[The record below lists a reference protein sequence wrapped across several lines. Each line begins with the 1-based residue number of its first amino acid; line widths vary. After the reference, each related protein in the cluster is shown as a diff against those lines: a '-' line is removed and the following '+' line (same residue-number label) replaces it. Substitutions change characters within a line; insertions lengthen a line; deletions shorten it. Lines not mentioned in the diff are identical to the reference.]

1 MRSQRT
7 WVVVTAL
14 VFVAWTGR
22 VEAQPAAAGWQGFAN
37 AWIASH
43 AARLK
48 GQAPK
53 ESRKSCEGDVNGDAH
68 SDVVV
73 IYTIERVGEGVGGNE
88 STQYAVVL
96 TSAPQGY
103 GATMPKEV
111 GRKGVRSVEGCTVS
125 GTTVELALK
134 TWGPKDAACCPS
146 VPGKASLTFAKG
158 ALSDS
163 PGTTSSAS
171 PAPAPSA
178 K

>member
-14 VFVAWTGR
+14 VFVVWVGR

-53 ESRKSCEGDVNGDAH
+53 ETRKSCEGDVNGDAH

-73 IYTIERVGEGVGGNE
+73 IYTIEGVGGGNE
-88 STQYAVVL
+88 WTQYAAVL

-111 GRKGVRSVEGCTVS
+111 GSKGVRSVEGCTVS
-125 GTTVELALK
+125 GTTVELALE

-146 VPGKASLTFAKG
+146 VPGKASLSFAKG
-158 ALSDS
+158 ALSDP

>member
-1 MRSQRT
+1 M
-7 WVVVTAL
+7 VVTWA
-14 VFVAWTGR
+14 GR

-53 ESRKSCEGDVNGDAH
+53 ETRKSCEGDVNGDAH
-68 SDVVV
+68 NDVVV
-73 IYTIERVGEGVGGNE
+73 IYTIAGVGGGDAW
-88 STQYAVVL
+88 TQYATVL

-111 GRKGVRSVEGCTVS
+111 GSKGVRSVKGCSVS
-125 GTTVELALK
+125 GTTVELALE

-158 ALSDS
+158 ALTDAA
-163 PGTTSSAS
+163 GAAAS
-171 PAPAPSA
+171 PAPAPVPSA

>member
-7 WVVVTAL
+7 WVVVMAL
-14 VFVAWTGR
+14 VLVAWTGR
-22 VEAQPAAAGWQGFAN
+22 SEAQPAAAGWQGFAN

-53 ESRKSCEGDVNGDAH
+53 ETRKSCEGDVNGDAH

-73 IYTIERVGEGVGGNE
+73 IYAIERVGEGGGGNA

-111 GRKGVRSVEGCTVS
+111 GSNGLRSVEGCTVS

-134 TWGPKDAACCPS
+134 TWGPKDAACCPT

-163 PGTTSSAS
+163 PGTASAS